1 MHCSFG
7 LRRMS
12 PSPSHIIT
20 TKKYPPLKHLLH
32 ILLVLVVAL
41 TAVSCS
47 TKKNTASTRRWQSFV
62 TRYNVYFNAN
72 QAYIEG
78 RQAQDKGLKENYT
91 ERLPLFGVGY
101 EKQRS
106 LGKSNFETAI
116 TKCEKAIQLHSIK
129 KKPVVDGNKTRDAK
143 TKAYLSRRE
152 FNPFLKNAWMLMG
165 KAQFQKGEFAEAA
178 ATFSYIT
185 RFYAPEPAVVA
196 EARIWLARCYAELEW
211 FYDAEDVIQ
220 RLDRDTM
227 PANLKAERDLTMADY
242 LIRQERL
249 EDALPYLERVVKK
262 EKGKARKA
270 REYYLLAQTYMA
282 LDRKKEA
289 YKAFAKCIKQSPAY
303 EMSFHARIMQTEVL
317 TTAGNARSMIKRL
330 RRMAK
335 NENNKEYIDQVYYAI
350 GNIYMQQGDTLQAI
364 SAYEKGRKDATQKG
378 PETAMLL
385 LRLGGIYWEQRR
397 FDKAQPCYTEAIGLL
412 DKTHDQYKEINHRS
426 KVLDALVPP
435 TSAIYLQDSLQWL
448 ASVDEPTR
456 LEAIDRV
463 IKELK
468 KKEEEEK
475 KARRDSAADA
485 RDKNNPQGS
494 RNNGNM
500 DNSPGPNAA
509 TAGGSKEWY
518 FYNAQLVM
526 QGKQAFQKQWG
537 NRKNED
543 DWRRNNRTV
552 LASNTIEEVDY
563 EKEDSIAAVKES
575 LRDSL
580 LATGMSEKEVK
591 RWMRDHEEGGEEA
604 EAEEDDGKKKEL
616 APEEDPHQRE
626 YYLAQIPFSP
636 EAKAASDSIIRESL
650 FEAGVIEKDKLEDLP
665 LAAETFGRL
674 ERQFPDFLKMDEAT
688 YHQFLLYSRWAEL
701 DMRDSLLTQ
710 AQQHRAQA
718 EVYRDRMR
726 TQFPDYAMTP
736 VITDPDFE
744 YNSRYGREL
753 EDSLYTLAYDAYRR
767 GDNSTVERNFKISTD
782 KFPKGANRPKFIFIH
797 ALSQIGTAPTDS
809 ISKELRGLVQDF
821 PKSDVAEMAGMIVKG
836 LEAGRTIGSGN
847 FDLGSL
853 WSRRSAQTESAE
865 GAPEDRALTPD
876 RDLPF
881 VFLVAYETDADLY
894 ADGAKQ
900 GSGKKAGANKTDDRL
915 LYDLARFNFSTFVF
929 RGFDITKER
938 QQDIT
943 QFRISGFR
951 NFDDV
956 HNYAQHVFRDD
967 NLGPVLRRARI
978 ELISE
983 PNLKKLGTIYSFEE
997 YRHFYDSCF
1006 APLKI
1011 STDLPLSF
1019 GPNDADIDIDEGTPE
1034 PGIIYSPNGRPLSQ
1048 DKIRPVNTPATP
1060 AEEPARSM
1068 TDENGDPILEE
1079 TETAGSSAGEDY
1091 GDDDAE
1097 EGATSS
1103 AKGEDYGDADD
1114 ADAASR
1120 PASKADD
1127 YAVDEEDETPATPA
1141 RKDDDYIVDSEETS
1155 AKTPVNKEEGY
1166 VDDDDEF
1173 ELKTPTKN
1181 DDDFILDDDDAP
1193 AKKPQKTD
1201 DDYILDDD
1209 DAPAKQGTT
1218 SDDDYILDD
1227 DTAPAKTPTK
1237 KDDDTYVDDDDE
1249 FDLKPAKKDDD
1260 TEVYD
1265 E

>member
-1 MHCSFG
+1 MHRSFG
-7 LRRMS
+7 LRRTS
-12 PSPSHIIT
+12 PSPFHIII

-32 ILLVLVVAL
+32 IIIVLLLAL
-41 TAVSCS
+41 AAVSCS

-62 TRYNVYFNAN
+62 TRYNVYFNAD

-78 RQAQDKGLKENYT
+78 RQAQDKGLKENFT

-129 KKPVVDGNKTRDAK
+129 KKPVVDGSKSKDAK

-185 RFYAPEPAVVA
+185 RYYAPEPDVVA
-196 EARIWLARCYAELEW
+196 EARIWLARCYAELDW

-220 RLDRDTM
+220 RLDRDSM
-227 PANLKAERDLTMADY
+227 PSSLKAERDLTMADY

-249 EDALPYLERVVKK
+249 NDALPYLERVVKK

-282 LDRKKEA
+282 LDRKKDA

-303 EMSFHARIMQTEVL
+303 EMSFHARIMQTEAL
-317 TTAGNARSMIKRL
+317 TTSANARSMIKRL
-330 RRMAK
+330 KRMAK
-335 NENNKEYIDQVYYAI
+335 NDNNKDYLDQVYYAI
-350 GNIYMQQGDTLQAI
+350 GNIYMQQRDTLQAI

-378 PETAMLL
+378 PETAILL

-412 DKTHDQYKEINHRS
+412 DKTHDQYKEITHRS

-448 ASVDEPTR
+448 ASVDEDTR
-456 LEAIDRV
+456 NEAIDRV

-468 KKEEEEK
+468 KKEDEEK

-494 RNNGNM
+494 RNNDNMGNL
-500 DNSPGPNAA
+500 GGANAA
-509 TAGGSKEWY
+509 AAGGSKEWY

-526 QGKQAFQKQWG
+526 QGKQSFQKQWG

-591 RWMRDHEEGGEEA
+591 RWMRDHEDGNDEADDEE
-604 EAEEDDGKKKEL
+604 DGKKKEL
-616 APEEDPHQRE
+616 PPEEDPHQRE

-636 EAKAASDSIIRESL
+636 EAKATSDSIIRESL

-701 DMRDSLLTQ
+701 DTRDSLPAQ
-710 AQQHRAQA
+710 AQQHRAKA
-718 EVYRDRMR
+718 EVYRERMR
-726 TQFPDYAMTP
+726 TQYPDYAMTP

-753 EDSLYTLAYDAYRR
+753 EDSLYTLTYDAYRR
-767 GDNSTVERNFKISTD
+767 GDNMTVERHYKTSTD

-809 ISKELRGLVQDF
+809 ISKELRELVQEF

-836 LEAGRTIGSGN
+836 LESGRTIGSGN

-853 WSRRSAQTESAE
+853 WSRRTAQTEGAE
-865 GAPEDRALTPD
+865 GAPEDRALSPD
-876 RDLPF
+876 RDVPF
-881 VFLVAYETDADLY
+881 VFLIAYETDADIY
-894 ADGAKQ
+894 GDQAAK
-900 GSGKKAGANKTDDRL
+900 GGGKKAAANKTDDRL

-929 RGFDITKER
+929 RGFDISKER

-943 QFRISGFR
+943 QFRVSGFR
-951 NFDDV
+951 NYDDV
-956 HNYAQHVFRDD
+956 HNYAQHIFRDD
-967 NLGPVLRRARI
+967 HLGPVLRRARI

-983 PNLKKLGTIYSFEE
+983 PNLRKLGTIYSFDE

-1011 STDLPLSF
+1011 NADLPLSF

-1034 PGIIYSPNGRPLSQ
+1034 PGIIYSPGGRPLSQ
-1048 DKIRPVNTPATP
+1048 DKIRPANSGTTTP
-1060 AEEPARSM
+1060 EEPARSI

-1079 TETAGSSAGEDY
+1079 TEAVGGKA
-1091 GDDDAE
+1091 
-1097 EGATSS
+1097 
-1103 AKGEDYGDADD
+1103 GEDYGDADD
-1114 ADAASR
+1114 EEGARPSTKADDYADDDEGEAASR
-1120 PASKADD
+1120 PATKADD
-1127 YAVDEEDETPATPA
+1127 YSVDDEGAEPTTPA
-1141 RKDDDYIVDSEETS
+1141 RKDNDYAVDDDDAG
-1155 AKTPVNKEEGY
+1155 AKTPVTKEDSY

-1173 ELKTPTKN
+1173 EFKTPKKN
-1181 DDDFILDDDDAP
+1181 DDDFILDDDATP
-1193 AKKPQKTD
+1193 ASKPKNND

-1209 DAPAKQGTT
+1209 AAPTKTSSS

-1227 DTAPAKTPTK
+1227 DTAPAKTQAK